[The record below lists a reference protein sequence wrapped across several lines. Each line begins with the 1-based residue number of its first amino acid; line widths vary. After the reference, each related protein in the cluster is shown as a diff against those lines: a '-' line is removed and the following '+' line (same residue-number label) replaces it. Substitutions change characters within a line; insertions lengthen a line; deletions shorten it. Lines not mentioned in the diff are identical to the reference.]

1 MTVSGNLG
9 RDPELRFT
17 PSGKAVA
24 SFSIAVYA
32 GKDKPADWFDVT
44 VWNGNYD
51 LLAEN
56 CSESL
61 SKGDRVTVS
70 GRIVQ
75 DRWEEADGSK
85 RTKVKI
91 VADDVSASMKRA
103 SLGIQRNER
112 RTPDEDERD
121 AYADVPPPSSEPLP
135 TAAPGGYAYPDEEP
149 FIRDA
154 GEWQPGAWGLYPGEA
169 KF

>member
-1 MTVSGNLG
+1 MGIDNNVTVSGNLG

-32 GKDKPADWFDVT
+32 GKDRDADWFDVT

-56 CSESL
+56 VSESL

-75 DRWEEADGSK
+75 DRWEDPDGQK

-112 RTPDEDERD
+112 RSAPLDENERD
-121 AYADVPPPSSEPLP
+121 AYADVPPAGYGAPPP
-135 TAAPGGYAYPDEEP
+135 TAPPGGFDYPDEEP
-149 FIRDA
+149 F
-154 GEWQPGAWGLYPGEA
+154 
-169 KF
+169 